1 MTGANLKW
9 LRRKIGITIEE
20 LAAILNEDAEIVSL
34 WEDAESDPGKES
46 FQRIADFFE
55 LDKSIILLLDLSEVD
70 LFTPRKEA
78 SIQKKLLKLRSS
90 TYH

>member
-9 LRRKIGITIEE
+9 LRKKIRITIEE
-20 LAAILNEDAEIVSL
+20 LAVILNEDAEIVSS
-34 WEDAESDPGKES
+34 WEHAESDPGKES

-70 LFTPRKEA
+70 LFTSRKEV
-78 SIQKKLLKLRSS
+78 SIQKKLFKLRTS